1 MADRPG
7 LQGEQVEYV
16 QMAQTLE
23 GLVSPLE
30 GVEGVY
36 DLGRLSDGRLIFL
49 PFSFSQQGAQG
60 SEAAGGV
67 AVGG

>member
-1 MADRPG
+1 
-7 LQGEQVEYV
+7 
-16 QMAQTLE
+16 MAQTLE

-30 GVEGVY
+30 GIEGVY
-36 DLGRLSDGRLIFL
+36 NPGHLSDAGVIFL
-49 PFSFSQQGAQG
+49 PSSFSQQGAEG